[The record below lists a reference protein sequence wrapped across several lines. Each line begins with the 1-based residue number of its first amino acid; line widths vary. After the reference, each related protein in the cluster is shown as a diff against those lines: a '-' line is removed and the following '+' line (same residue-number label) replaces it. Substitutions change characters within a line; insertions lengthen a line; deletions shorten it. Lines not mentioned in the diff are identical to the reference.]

1 MRHDSHVLRATRS
14 LGCAVLALVAAVAIG
29 LSAPAPA
36 SATTIVAMTDVNT
49 PPPSPLT
56 VLVTPFTVG
65 LHVIEA
71 IAEGI
76 ANAVEMIATPAPI
89 AIPAPQANT

>member
-1 MRHDSHVLRATRS
+1 MRS
-14 LGCAVLALVAAVAIG
+14 LAGAVLALVAAVAIG

-36 SATTIVAMTDVNT
+36 SATTIVAMTDVNS

-76 ANAVEMIATPAPI
+76 ANAVEAIATPPPI
-89 AIPAPQANT
+89 AIPAPHTTT

>member
-1 MRHDSHVLRATRS
+1 VVRVTRS
-14 LGCAVLALVAAVAIG
+14 VGCAVMALVAALTIG
-29 LSAPAPA
+29 LASSVSAPAPA
-36 SATTIVAMTDVNT
+36 SATTVSAMTDVYT
-49 PPPSPLT
+49 RPPSPLT
-56 VLVTPFTVG
+56 VIITPFTVG

-89 AIPAPQANT
+89 SIPAPQTST

>member
-14 LGCAVLALVAAVAIG
+14 LGRSVVVLIAAVAIG
-29 LSAPAPA
+29 LCSPAAA
-36 SATTIVAMTDVNT
+36 SATTVTDGYA

-56 VLVTPFTVG
+56 VLVTPFTIG
-65 LHVIEA
+65 IHLIEA
-71 IAEGI
+71 IAEGL

-89 AIPAPQANT
+89 TVPAPHIAT

>member
-1 MRHDSHVLRATRS
+1 MRS

-36 SATTIVAMTDVNT
+36 SATTVAVITDVNT
-49 PPPSPLT
+49 RPPSPLR

-89 AIPAPQANT
+89 AIPAPPTDT

>member
-1 MRHDSHVLRATRS
+1 LRHDSHVLRVLRS
-14 LGCAVLALVAAVAIG
+14 LASAVVALVAAVAIG

-36 SATTIVAMTDVNT
+36 SATTAAALTDVNNR
-49 PPPSPLT
+49 PPSPLT

-89 AIPAPQANT
+89 AIPAPQTNT

>member
-1 MRHDSHVLRATRS
+1 MALSAAAT
-14 LGCAVLALVAAVAIG
+14 IG
-29 LSAPAPA
+29 LCTPQAA
-36 SATTIVAMTDVNT
+36 SATTVTGGYA
-49 PPPSPLT
+49 PPPSPLS

-65 LHVIEA
+65 IHVIEA

-89 AIPAPQANT
+89 TIPAPHTIT